1 MNSGDSGC
9 SGKNAMEE
17 FGCHISE
24 AVEHIRVINSYRS
37 KTLYG
42 GASWLF
48 PASSFPLSPLP
59 PFSLPD

>member
-1 MNSGDSGC
+1 MKSGDSGC
-9 SGKNAMEE
+9 SGKNVMEE

-48 PASSFPLSPLP
+48 P
-59 PFSLPD
+59 PFSL